1 MLVAFVEQIVRNLV
15 DHPEQVR
22 ITAVNGEKTAML
34 ELRCHAE
41 DVGKVIGKNG
51 KVIGA
56 IRTLLS
62 QVASRDGRKAL
73 IEVVE

>member
-1 MLVAFVEQIVRNLV
+1 MLVAYVEQIVRNLV

>member
-34 ELRCHAE
+34 ELRFF
-41 DVGKVIGKNG
+41 G
-51 KVIGA
+51 
-56 IRTLLS
+56 
-62 QVASRDGRKAL
+62 
-73 IEVVE
+73 